1 MLKVILLIILTC
13 MLLVTGCAAP
23 SVARVGESAPDFQ
36 LENLDGQLISL
47 SELRGQPVLLNFWA
61 TWCTFCRAE
70 MPYLQQI
77 YEEWSGKGLVV
88 LTIDIGESHSK
99 VKEFLQTHNLS
110 LPVLLDTNEKVA
122 QKYNVP
128 PVPTTF
134 FIDSDGIIQEKII
147 GAFPSKGAIE
157 KHLNKIM
164 P

>member
-1 MLKVILLIILTC
+1 MPKVILLIILTS

-36 LENLDGQLISL
+36 LENLDGQTISL
-47 SELRGQPVLLNFWA
+47 SDFRGKPVLINFWA
-61 TWCTFCRAE
+61 TWCTFCRDE

-77 YEEWSGKGLVV
+77 YEEWSDKGLVV
-88 LTIDIGESHSK
+88 LTINIGESHLE
-99 VKEFLQTHNLS
+99 VEMFLQISDLS

-128 PVPTTF
+128 PIPTTF
-134 FIDSDGIIQEKII
+134 FIDRDGVIREKII